1 MLCSKTVTGLQ
12 PTTTT
17 PSPARLSG
25 GAQKTTS
32 TTCPERSPT
41 PHYLL
46 IITHP
51 SICSQQSPTPHH
63 HLHLNK
69 SKRITNSSPSQTITS
84 YFRYPPS
91 YTTCTNHHTQPPTH
105 VLTQLVD
112 DDWMVETDA
121 EFLSGGGRGERPVR
135 PKGRRCKLK
144 SL

>member
-1 MLCSKTVTGLQ
+1 MFKDSDWATAHHHPISCQTEWWCTENHIHNMSRTI
-12 PTTTT
+12 
-17 PSPARLSG
+17 
-25 GAQKTTS
+25 
-32 TTCPERSPT
+32 T

-91 YTTCTNHHTQPPTH
+91 YTACTNHHTQPPTH

-121 EFLSGGGRGERPVR
+121 EFLSGGGRGERSVR